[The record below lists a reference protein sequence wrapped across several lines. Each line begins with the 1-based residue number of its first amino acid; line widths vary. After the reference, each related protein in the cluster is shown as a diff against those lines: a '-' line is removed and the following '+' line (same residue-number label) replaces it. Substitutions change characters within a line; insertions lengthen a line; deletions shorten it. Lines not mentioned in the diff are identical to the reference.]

1 MYPDWKSGEDDLKR
15 LRMEIHGAVQGVG
28 FRPFIY
34 RLADSFDVTGWVC
47 NNAAGVILEVEGEE
61 AVLRRFG
68 EAVEKEKPAISIIQD
83 ITREYMDPVG
93 YIGFKIRKS
102 TGGEKR
108 ALVLPDIST
117 CDDCLEEIMDPENR
131 RYRYPFTN
139 CTNCGP
145 RYSIIN
151 SIPYDRSGTTMAGFH
166 MCKKCLSEYE
176 DPSNRRFHAQPNACP
191 ECGPHLE
198 LLDHSGKIL
207 AERNDAIRRA
217 SSAIL
222 DGKIVAVKGLGG
234 FHLIALAKSDEA
246 VLLLRKRKGRKTKPF
261 ALMFP
266 SSDMISSFCEV
277 SDMEQNLL
285 KSPESPIVLLKK
297 REYHGS
303 SNKLSDFICPGN
315 PDLGAMLPY
324 TPLHHLLLKEVGE
337 PVVATSGNLSDE
349 PICTD
354 EEEALIRLSGLA
366 DLFLIHNR
374 PIARHVDDS
383 IVRVVDGR
391 EMVLRR
397 ARGYA
402 PLPVRMNKESG
413 VILAAGAHLKNTLAI
428 SIGNNIFVSQH
439 IGDMETP
446 QAVRAYEEVWSSIES
461 LYHAVPDKVIH
472 DMHPDYFSTKYALE
486 SDLPAFPVQHHVAH
500 VFSCMLDNGS
510 NPPLLGVSWD
520 GAGYGTDGTI
530 WGGEFF
536 YIGKDSV
543 ERIAHLRR
551 FRLPGGEKA
560 IREPRRSALGI
571 LSEIFDDPERYIS
584 SDVFTKNE
592 DTVLKRMMKNDL
604 NSPSTSSAGRLFDA
618 VSSMVGL
625 CQMNEFEGQAAML
638 LEYAVAGVETDDSYH
653 LLLDRSAGKPW
664 ILDWEPLISD
674 IIEDISIGEKIS
686 MISARFHNALA
697 RGILSVAESAG
708 EEKVVLSGGCFQ
720 NVYLTERTADLLRK
734 KGFMPILHRRIP
746 PNDGGIAPGQIFAAV
761 NLHEQMRGN

>member
-1 MYPDWKSGEDDLKR
+1 
-15 LRMEIHGAVQGVG
+15 MEIHGAVQGVG

-47 NNAAGVILEVEGEE
+47 NTARGVILEVEGEE
-61 AVLRRFG
+61 TVLLRFG

-83 ITREYMDPVG
+83 VTREYLEPVG
-93 YIGFKIRKS
+93 YNGFEIRKS
-102 TGGEKR
+102 TGGERK

-151 SIPYDRSGTTMAGFH
+151 SIPYDRPATTMAGFH
-166 MCKKCLSEYE
+166 MCKKCLEEYE
-176 DPSNRRFHAQPNACP
+176 SPSNRRFHAQPNACP

-198 LLDHSGKIL
+198 LWDHSGIIL
-207 AERNDAIRRA
+207 AERNEALKRTA
-217 SSAIL
+217 SAIL

-234 FHLIALAKSDEA
+234 FHLITLASSDKA
-246 VLLLRKRKGRKTKPF
+246 VLILRERKGRKTKPF

-266 SSDMISSFCEV
+266 SSDMISSWCEL
-277 SDMEQNLL
+277 SEMEQNLL
-285 KSPESPIVLLKK
+285 RSPESPIVLLKK
-297 REYHGS
+297 RENHGS
-303 SNKLSDFICPGN
+303 SKKLSDFISPGN
-315 PDLGAMLPY
+315 PDLGVMLPY
-324 TPLHHLLLKEVGE
+324 TPLHHLLLQEIGE

-354 EEEALIRLSGLA
+354 EKEALRRLSGLA

-402 PLPVRMNKESG
+402 PLPLRMNKESDT
-413 VILAAGAHLKNTLAI
+413 IMAAGAHLKNTLAL
-428 SIGNNIFVSQH
+428 SIGNNVFISQH

-446 QAVRAYEEVWSSIES
+446 QAVKAYKEVWSSIEL
-461 LYHAVPDKVIH
+461 LYHAKADKVIY
-472 DMHPDYFSTKYALE
+472 DMHPDYISTKYAVE
-486 SDLPAFPVQHHVAH
+486 SGLPVFPVQHHVAH
-500 VFSCMLDNGS
+500 VFSCMLDNGL

-520 GAGYGTDGTI
+520 GTGYGTDGTI

-536 YIGKDSV
+536 YIGKESV
-543 ERIAHLRR
+543 ERVAHMRT

-560 IREPRRSALGI
+560 IREPKRAALGL
-571 LSEIFDDPERYIS
+571 LSEMFDDPAAYIP
-584 SDVFTKNE
+584 SDVFSKKENI
-592 DTVLKRMMKNDL
+592 VLKRMLKNDL
-604 NSPSTSSAGRLFDA
+604 NSPSTSSAGRLFDVVA
-618 VSSMVGL
+618 SMLGL
-625 CQMNEFEGQAAML
+625 CQTNEFEGQAAML
-638 LEYAVAGVETDDSYH
+638 LEYAVAGVKTDDSYH

-664 ILDWEPLISD
+664 ILDWESLIND
-674 IIEDISIGEKIS
+674 IIKDITIGEKTS

-697 RGILSVAESAG
+697 EGIVSVAELTG
-708 EEKVVLSGGCFQ
+708 EKRVVLSGGCFQ

-734 KGFMPILHRRIP
+734 RGFTPVLHRKIP

-761 NLHEQMRGN
+761 NLFKNK

>member
-1 MYPDWKSGEDDLKR
+1 MKR
-15 LRMEIHGAVQGVG
+15 LRMEIYGAVQGVG

-34 RLADSFDVTGWVC
+34 RLAESYGVTGWVC
-47 NNAAGVILEVEGEE
+47 NTAAGVVLEVEGEE

-68 EAVEKEKPAISIIQD
+68 EAVEKEKPGISIIQD
-83 ITREYMDPVG
+83 VTREYLDPAG
-93 YIGFKIRKS
+93 YTGFEIRKS
-102 TGGEKR
+102 TGGERR

-117 CDDCLEEIMDPENR
+117 CADCLEEIMDPENR

-151 SIPYDRSGTTMAGFH
+151 SIPYDRPATTMAGFH

-176 DPSNRRFHAQPNACP
+176 DPSDRRFHAQPNACP

-198 LLDHSGKIL
+198 LRDHGGKII
-207 AERNDAIRRA
+207 AERDDALRRTA
-217 SSAIL
+217 SAIL
-222 DGKIVAVKGLGG
+222 DGKIAAVKGLGG
-234 FHLIALAKSDEA
+234 FHLIVLASSDKA
-246 VLLLRKRKGRKTKPF
+246 VLLLRERKGRKTKPF

-277 SDMEQNLL
+277 SEKEQNLL

-297 REYHGS
+297 LEDHGYS
-303 SNKLSDFICPGN
+303 EKLSNFISPEN
-315 PDLGAMLPY
+315 PDLGVMLPY
-324 TPLHHLLLKEVGE
+324 TPLHHLLLQEIGE

-354 EEEALIRLSGLA
+354 EREALRRLSGLA

-391 EMVLRR
+391 EMLVRR

-402 PLPVRMNKESG
+402 PLPVRMNEESD
-413 VILAAGAHLKNTLAI
+413 VILAAGAHLKNTLAL
-428 SIGNNIFVSQH
+428 SIGNNVFVSQH

-446 QAVRAYEEVWSSIES
+446 QAVKAYEEVWSSIES
-461 LYHAVPDKVIH
+461 LYHVKPEKIIH
-472 DMHPDYFSTKYALE
+472 DMHPDYISTKYAVE
-486 SDLPAFPVQHHVAH
+486 SALPAFPVQHHVAH
-500 VFSCMLDNGS
+500 VYSCMLDNEID
-510 NPPLLGVSWD
+510 PPLLGVSWD
-520 GAGYGTDGTI
+520 GTGYGSDGTI

-536 YIGKDSV
+536 YIGNKSV
-543 ERIAHLRR
+543 ERIAHMRT

-560 IREPRRSALGI
+560 IREPRRAALGL
-571 LSEIFDDPERYIS
+571 LSEMFDDPAENILP
-584 SDVFTKNE
+584 DVFTKE
-592 DTVLKRMMKNDL
+592 ELTVLKRMLKKDL
-604 NSPSTSSAGRLFDA
+604 NSPFTTSAGRLFDV
-618 VSSMVGL
+618 VSSMLGL
-625 CQMNEFEGQAAML
+625 CQINEFEGQAAML

-664 ILDWEPLISD
+664 ILDWEPLIND
-674 IIEDISIGEKIS
+674 IIEDIAIGE
-686 MISARFHNALA
+686 MISTISAKFHNALA
-697 RGILSVAESAG
+697 EGIVSVAELKG
-708 EEKVVLSGGCFQ
+708 EKKVALSGGCFQ

-734 KGFMPILHRRIP
+734 RGFTPVLHRRIP

-761 NLHEQMRGN
+761 NLLKNK

>member
-1 MYPDWKSGEDDLKR
+1 MKR

-34 RLADSFDVTGWVC
+34 RLADSFNVTGWVC
-47 NNAAGVILEVEGEE
+47 NTAAGVILEVEGEE

-108 ALVLPDIST
+108 VFVLPDIST

-207 AERNDAIRRA
+207 SERDDAVRRTA
-217 SSAIL
+217 SAVL
-222 DGKIVAVKGLGG
+222 DGRIVAVKGLGG

-303 SNKLSDFICPGN
+303 SNKLSDSISPWN
-315 PDLGAMLPY
+315 PDLGIMLPY

-413 VILAAGAHLKNTLAI
+413 VILAAGAHLKNTLAL
-428 SIGNNIFVSQH
+428 SIGNSVFVSQH

-446 QAVRAYEEVWSSIES
+446 QALKAYEEVWSSIES

-486 SDLPAFPVQHHVAH
+486 SGLPAFPVQHHVAH

-520 GAGYGTDGTI
+520 GTGYGTDGTI

-536 YIGKDSV
+536 YIGKESV

-571 LSEIFDDPERYIS
+571 LSEIFDDPERYIP
-584 SDVFTKNE
+584 SDVFTKKE
-592 DTVLKRMMKNDL
+592 DTVLKRMLKNDL

-674 IIEDISIGEKIS
+674 IIKDISIGEKIS